1 MIAPNKEKQKSPLQL
16 SQTSKNP
23 ISSTPPQVVTAFPEE
38 KQSRFP
44 QIFEALSEQ
53 QDFHPEGHAVTPIND
68 SGIAAENSLSVIET
82 DEETEL
88 RSEISDGQ
96 TVGKNKNEDSQKY
109 KKPQRICKFCNKLQT
124 RLKRHILTKHSKE
137 PTVEPLLKM
146 NSKDQDREI
155 SKFRKE
161 AIRKFNMD
169 LLEKGES
176 DFMRERKSGKA
187 DGDTP
192 VMCSGCFVFFAKS
205 YKARH
210 QLICPSSGTNVMLPV
225 VSIEKCTAIDKYCDE
240 FKELLSKLLLDEIGD
255 YVKTDEIILMIGA
268 RSFGAMKRKK
278 DKIVEGKRTVRS
290 RMRLLARIY
299 LCFREFYNDQTEV
312 ILTDPLNNA
321 GDVYRREAIGILGSA
336 VNSLAEKPSEEVNN
350 LSVTGQKSGLKVGI
364 LNLLKRTAKF
374 MIGYFLVKNLD
385 VRSQRVVEFLQVL
398 KLFEDEIFGDAYYDI
413 SYRRNVNLRKPINL
427 PKDEDVAMLMEE
439 CKVIMNSIDAFAYP
453 SDLFTNVR
461 AAVATALIIF
471 NARRGGEPVRLQ
483 LFQWQE
489 AINGEWVDKDDV
501 PNDFNGD
508 TMLITYQTG
517 KGSDHLV
524 PVLFPPETL
533 QAMKFL
539 TNNEVRK
546 NAAVHDENPY
556 IFASTKNSKSHASG
570 WHSINDILKRL
581 SLTGAVNATKNRHRI
596 ASLIARLKL
605 R

>member
-1 MIAPNKEKQKSPLQL
+1 
-16 SQTSKNP
+16 
-23 ISSTPPQVVTAFPEE
+23 
-38 KQSRFP
+38 
-44 QIFEALSEQ
+44 
-53 QDFHPEGHAVTPIND
+53 
-68 SGIAAENSLSVIET
+68 
-82 DEETEL
+82 
-88 RSEISDGQ
+88 
-96 TVGKNKNEDSQKY
+96 
-109 KKPQRICKFCNKLQT
+109 
-124 RLKRHILTKHSKE
+124 
-137 PTVEPLLKM
+137 M

-225 VSIEKCTAIDKYCDE
+225 VSIEKCTAIDKYCNE

-290 RMRLLARIY
+290 RMPLLPRIY

-350 LSVTGQKSGLKVGI
+350 LLVTGQKSGLKVGI

-413 SYRRNVNLRKPINL
+413 SYRRNVNVRKPINL
-427 PKDEDVAMLMEE
+427 PKDEDAAMLMEE

-508 TMLITYQTG
+508 TMLITYQTV

-524 PVLFPPETL
+524 PVLFPPET
-533 QAMKFL
+533 
-539 TNNEVRK
+539 TSNEVP
-546 NAAVHDENPY
+546 HQ
-556 IFASTKNSKSHASG
+556 
-570 WHSINDILKRL
+570 
-581 SLTGAVNATKNRHRI
+581 
-596 ASLIARLKL
+596 
-605 R
+605 